1 MSCACIYVKW
11 PDFAGIVVISQIG
24 CERRRGAQL
33 PHLQSSTVL
42 VDLARRQEAL
52 AGWRLVEEESH
63 VLKEIG
69 LIGLD
74 REEVGS
80 PGRADLAAEGL
91 LTIERISADQPPAQ
105 Q

>member
-1 MSCACIYVKW
+1 MRRLIVSLIGARVSCACIYVKW

-52 AGWRLVEEESH
+52 AGWRLVEEEPH

-74 REEVGS
+74 RAK
-80 PGRADLAAEGL
+80 RQA
-91 LTIERISADQPPAQ
+91 PPAARIWPQ
-105 Q
+105 RVF

>member
-1 MSCACIYVKW
+1 
-11 PDFAGIVVISQIG
+11 
-24 CERRRGAQL
+24 
-33 PHLQSSTVL
+33 VL

-52 AGWRLVEEESH
+52 AGWRLVEEEPH

-69 LIGLD
+69 LIGLV

-91 LTIERISADQPPAQ
+91 LTLERISADQPPAQ